1 MRCGS
6 GLIERHSITSGQN
19 MSSYLYDI
27 TLATTKDQTSRRLL
41 RPPTTSAGGNFRNAT
56 IVLGVSVQT
65 DPDRE
70 VELDVSS
77 HGGQCLTPSSR
88 GAKYLRR
95 NCKPTQPADM
105 GGHSWLSVHS
115 RDSNHLGFCSQEKD
129 LPVLQRPR
137 ALADSTPVKHRQKE
151 CVSEVDFNANRY
163 FARSKAC
170 GPGQSFVTP

>member
-1 MRCGS
+1 VKRDRS
-6 GLIERHSITSGQN
+6 HKRRERGWGRDTDS
-19 MSSYLYDI
+19 
-27 TLATTKDQTSRRLL
+27 LATTKEQTSRRLL

-151 CVSEVDFNANRY
+151 CVSEVDSQRKQILRTLQSMWPRSIVRY
-163 FARSKAC
+163 AVDDYRS
-170 GPGQSFVTP
+170 